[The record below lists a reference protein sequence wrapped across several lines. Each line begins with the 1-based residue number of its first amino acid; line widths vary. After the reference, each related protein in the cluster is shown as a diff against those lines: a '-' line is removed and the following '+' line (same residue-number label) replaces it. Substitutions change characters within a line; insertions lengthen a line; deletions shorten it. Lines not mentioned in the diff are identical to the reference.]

1 VDTPLDEQEDE
12 HYRQQFVAEFKRK
25 ELLDKA
31 REKVVFT
38 GDDDDEDK
46 YFMDFEKDEDEAD
59 NYLEREKRRAEKK
72 DLKRVDH
79 SLETY
84 EPITKNLYIETKE
97 IARMTDKE
105 VADFK
110 KLNGDIK
117 VRGLKCPKPINN
129 WYQCGLPDAVM
140 DVIERKGFPRPFP
153 I

>member
-1 VDTPLDEQEDE
+1 MDTPLDEQEDE